1 MCKGTKRPF
10 RAPEETIGKLRERQG
25 NLYAPSAV
33 LRPGALSCPD
43 NYTGI
48 IESGKGPSP
57 QQADPESKPP
67 STTTEVLRDFSR
79 G

>member
-43 NYTGI
+43 NDGDI
-48 IESGKGPSP
+48 PGNEKGPSP
-57 QQADPESKPP
+57 RQADPESKPP
-67 STTTEVLRDFSR
+67 STTKEVLRDFSR